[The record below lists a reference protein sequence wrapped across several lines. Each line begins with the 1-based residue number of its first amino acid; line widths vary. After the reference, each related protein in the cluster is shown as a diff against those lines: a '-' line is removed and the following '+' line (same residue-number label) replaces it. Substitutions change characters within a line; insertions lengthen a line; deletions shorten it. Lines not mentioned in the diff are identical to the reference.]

1 MSGLSEFIEYLEN
14 KYNQPVSF
22 MRYLLNTYGEI
33 NRFDDVY
40 SMYEDKEN
48 YLYDAKEETESELT
62 QDISELENGQEN
74 EFEVADDDVAKVCLT
89 FVCDKDVNLGVIKQ
103 LLTSIKD
110 YEKQIFDRQKDKVA
124 SKLVKKYIKELEKM
138 EDDKEIYESEK
149 LADKYTKTLKKTLMK
164 LWGNKQFREIIKQYF
179 EDNVICL
186 EKYEIGHRLK
196 DDEFEFLDEQLTAA
210 MSVKT
215 YNPADHDKVI
225 EMVQPIIKIYYEEE
239 EGENDYKYVAG
250 SCRFY
255 QYIES

>member
-22 MRYLLNTYGEI
+22 MRYLVNTYGAI
-33 NRFDDVY
+33 NREKRF
-40 SMYEDKEN
+40 
-48 YLYDAKEETESELT
+48 YLAFK
-62 QDISELENGQEN
+62 
-74 EFEVADDDVAKVCLT
+74 
-89 FVCDKDVNLGVIKQ
+89 CDKDVNLRVIKQ

-110 YEKQIFDRQKDKVA
+110 YEKQIFDRKKNEVA

-138 EDDKEIYESEK
+138 EDDEEIYESEK
-149 LADKYTKTLKKTLMK
+149 LADKYTKILKKTLMK

-186 EKYEIGHRLK
+186 EEYEIGHRLK
-196 DDEFEFLDEQLTAA
+196 DDEFELLDEQLTAA
-210 MSVKT
+210 MYVKT
-215 YNPADHDKVI
+215 YNPADKYKVI

-239 EGENDYKYVAG
+239 DGEVDYKYVAG